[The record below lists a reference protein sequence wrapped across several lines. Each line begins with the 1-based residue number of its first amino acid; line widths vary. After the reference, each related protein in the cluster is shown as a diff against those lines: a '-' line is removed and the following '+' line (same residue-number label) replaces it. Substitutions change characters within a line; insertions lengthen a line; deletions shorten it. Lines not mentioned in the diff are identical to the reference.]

1 MRGGNE
7 NESAGQM
14 AGPGAAFRSAALIVN
29 AHSRVGRSAAA
40 TASVYLGRLGV
51 PVKTTHV
58 LDDPVR
64 LPETVHEA
72 LAEGHDL
79 IILGGG
85 DGSVSS
91 VVDFMVGGDV
101 ALGLLPLGTA
111 NDFAR
116 TLGIPFGLDSACE
129 TIARGRLMDVD
140 LGLAGENYYAN
151 VASVGLSTGVTEA
164 LSPRLKRTIGSLAYP
179 LAALHAYAEHEPFQA
194 ALIFPD
200 SGQEPVVLDNL
211 LQVAVG
217 NGRFYGGGLVV
228 APDAALDDS
237 ALDVYAV
244 EAGRLLDLARVASG
258 LRSGKFIEDEAVHY
272 WRTRRVQ
279 LITES
284 TLPVNIDGE
293 LVAHTPKLFS
303 VAPNALKMVV
313 PRRDQAPTRPRNA
326 ALTTPA

>member
-1 MRGGNE
+1 MYRVSEEG
-7 NESAGQM
+7 AGQISSI
-14 AGPGAAFRSAALIVN
+14 GNAFRNAALIVN
-29 AHSRVGRSAAA
+29 AHSRVGRSAAT
-40 TASVYLGRLGV
+40 TAAVLLGRFGV
-51 PVKTTHV
+51 PVKTTRV
-58 LDDPVR
+58 LNDPVR

-72 LAEGHDL
+72 LVEGHDL

-91 VVDFMVGGDV
+91 VVDFMVGSDA

-116 TLGIPFGLDSACE
+116 TLGIPFALDLACE
-129 TIARGRLMDVD
+129 TVARGRIVDVD
-140 LGLAGENYYAN
+140 LGLAGDNYYAN
-151 VASVGLSTGVTEA
+151 VASVGLATGVTEA
-164 LSPRLKRTIGSLAYP
+164 LSPRLKRRIGTLAYP
-179 LAALHAYAEHEPFQA
+179 LAAISAYKEYKPFEA
-194 ALIFPD
+194 ALVFPD
-200 SGQEPVVLDNL
+200 SDQEPVVLDNL

-244 EAGRLLDLARVASG
+244 DAGRLLDLARVARE
-258 LRSGKFIEDEAVHY
+258 LRSGKFIEKDGVHY

-279 LITES
+279 LITEPS
-284 TLPVNIDGE
+284 LSVNIDGE

-303 VAPNALKMVV
+303 VAPKALRMVV
-313 PRRDQAPTRPRNA
+313 PRANA
-326 ALTTPA
+326 VTS